1 MTEISAAKTMPSGP
15 DSIPEAKPAADARA
29 KRGFLGTS
37 QVRDYGLLIALLLI
51 TLFFEYTT
59 NGVLFQPLNLTNLIL
74 QNSYVVVMA
83 LGMLLVIVAGH
94 IDLSIG
100 SIVGFVG
107 ALAALLMVRF
117 GLDPLS
123 ATIICLAVGAAIG
136 GLQGSFVAYLGIPS
150 FIVTLAGML
159 VFRGLTLALL
169 QGASIGPFPEVFQ
182 LLAKG
187 FLVNFA
193 GPWTSVLI
201 GAVLA
206 LILFGMNWQRRA
218 VQVRH
223 GSQPDSLAAFVA
235 RNGITTIVILAFAYQ
250 MSAYRGLPNVL
261 IVMFVLVMLYR
272 FITTR
277 TTIGRR
283 IYALGGNIKAACL
296 SGIKT
301 ERLTFLTFANM
312 GALAGLAGMI
322 FAARL
327 NTATPKAGVGF
338 ELDVIAACF
347 IGGASA
353 AGGIGKVSGVV
364 IGAFIIGVM
373 NNGMSILGIGI
384 DYQQVIKGIVLL
396 AAVCLDVY
404 NKKNRA

>member
-1 MTEISAAKTMPSGP
+1 MTDIPASKPMIPVTEGRSASMSANAS
-15 DSIPEAKPAADARA
+15 RVQ
-29 KRGFLGTS
+29 RGFLS
-37 QVRDYGLLIALLLI
+37 MAQLRDYGLVFALAVI

-59 NGVLFQPLNLTNLIL
+59 GGVLFQPLNLTNLIL

-83 LGMLLVIVAGH
+83 LGMLLIIVAGH

-100 SIVGFVG
+100 SVVGLVG
-107 ALAALLMVRF
+107 ALAAMLMVRF
-117 GLDPLS
+117 GFDPLT

-136 GLQGSFVAYLGIPS
+136 GLQGYFVAYLGIPS

-159 VFRGLTLALL
+159 VFRGMTLALL

-182 LLAKG
+182 LLSKG
-187 FLVNFA
+187 FLINFA
-193 GPWTSVLI
+193 GPWTALLI
-201 GAVLA
+201 AAALS
-206 LILFGMNWQRRA
+206 LILVGLNWRR
-218 VQVRH
+218 R
-223 GSQPDSLAAFVA
+223 VA
-235 RNGITTIVILAFAYQ
+235 RVRNGGEADSWASFIFRNGVTTIVILAFAYQ

-261 IVMFVLVMLYR
+261 LVMFVLVMLYR
-272 FITTR
+272 FATTR

-283 IYALGGNIKAACL
+283 IYALGGNLKAARL

-353 AGGIGKVSGVV
+353 SGGIGKVSGVV

-373 NNGMSILGIGI
+373 NNGMSIMGIGV

-404 NKKNRA
+404 NKNKA

>member
-1 MTEISAAKTMPSGP
+1 MSANAS
-15 DSIPEAKPAADARA
+15 RVQ
-29 KRGFLGTS
+29 RGFLS
-37 QVRDYGLLIALLLI
+37 MAQLRDYGLVFALAVI

-59 NGVLFQPLNLTNLIL
+59 GGVLFQPLNLTNLIL

-83 LGMLLVIVAGH
+83 LGMLLIIVAGH

-100 SIVGFVG
+100 SVVGLVG
-107 ALAALLMVRF
+107 ALAAMLMVRF
-117 GLDPLS
+117 GFDPLT

-136 GLQGSFVAYLGIPS
+136 GLQGYFVAYLGIPS

-159 VFRGLTLALL
+159 VFRGMTLALL

-182 LLAKG
+182 LLSKG
-187 FLVNFA
+187 FLTNFA
-193 GPWTSVLI
+193 GPWTALLI
-201 GAVLA
+201 AVALS
-206 LILFGMNWQRRA
+206 LILVSLNWRR
-218 VQVRH
+218 R
-223 GSQPDSLAAFVA
+223 VA
-235 RNGITTIVILAFAYQ
+235 RVRNGGEADSWASFIFRNGVTTIVILAFAYQ

-261 IVMFVLVMLYR
+261 LVMFVLVMLYR
-272 FITTR
+272 FATTR

-283 IYALGGNIKAACL
+283 IYALGGNLKAARL

-353 AGGIGKVSGVV
+353 SGGIGKVSGVV

-373 NNGMSILGIGI
+373 NNGMSIMGIGV

-404 NKKNRA
+404 NKNKA

>member
-1 MTEISAAKTMPSGP
+1 MTDLSASNSMISVTETLPGAA
-15 DSIPEAKPAADARA
+15 RNR
-29 KRGFLGTS
+29 RGLLPMA
-37 QVRDYGLLIALLLI
+37 QLRDYGLVFALALI
-51 TLFFEYTT
+51 TLFFEYATG
-59 NGVLFQPLNLTNLIL
+59 GVLFQPLNLTNLIL

-83 LGMLLVIVAGH
+83 VGMLLVIVAGH

-100 SIVGFVG
+100 SVVGFVG

-117 GLDPLS
+117 GFDPLT
-123 ATIICLAVGAAIG
+123 ATVLCLAVGAAIG
-136 GLQGSFVAYLGIPS
+136 GMQGYFVAYLGIPS
-150 FIVTLAGML
+150 FIVTLSGML

-187 FLVNFA
+187 FLANVA
-193 GPWTSVLI
+193 GPWTPVLI
-201 GAVLA
+201 GLA
-206 LILFGMNWQRRA
+206 LSLILVALNGRRRA
-218 VQVRH
+218 ARI
-223 GSQPDSLAAFVA
+223 
-235 RNGITTIVILAFAYQ
+235 RNGGQADSWASFIVRNGVTTIVILAFAYQ

-261 IVMFVLVMLYR
+261 LVMFGLVMLYR
-272 FITTR
+272 FVTTR

-283 IYALGGNIKAACL
+283 IYALGGNIKAARL

-373 NNGMSILGIGI
+373 NNGMSILGIGV
-384 DYQQVIKGIVLL
+384 DYQQVIKGVVLL

-404 NKKNRA
+404 NKNNRV

>member
-1 MTEISAAKTMPSGP
+1 MSANAS
-15 DSIPEAKPAADARA
+15 RVQ
-29 KRGFLGTS
+29 RGFLS
-37 QVRDYGLLIALLLI
+37 MAQLRDYGLVFALAVI

-59 NGVLFQPLNLTNLIL
+59 GGVLFQPLNLTNLIL

-83 LGMLLVIVAGH
+83 LGMLLIIVAGH

-100 SIVGFVG
+100 SVVGLVG
-107 ALAALLMVRF
+107 ALAAMLMVRF
-117 GLDPLS
+117 GFDPLT

-136 GLQGSFVAYLGIPS
+136 GLQGYFVAYLGIPS

-159 VFRGLTLALL
+159 VFRGMTLALL

-182 LLAKG
+182 LLSKG
-187 FLVNFA
+187 FLINFA
-193 GPWTSVLI
+193 GPWTALLI
-201 GAVLA
+201 AAALS
-206 LILFGMNWQRRA
+206 LILVGLNWRR
-218 VQVRH
+218 R
-223 GSQPDSLAAFVA
+223 VA
-235 RNGITTIVILAFAYQ
+235 RVRNGGEADSWASFIFRNGVTTIVILAFAYQ

-261 IVMFVLVMLYR
+261 LVMFVLVMLYR
-272 FITTR
+272 FATTR

-283 IYALGGNIKAACL
+283 IYALGGNLKAARL

-353 AGGIGKVSGVV
+353 SGGIGKVSGVV

-373 NNGMSILGIGI
+373 NNGMSIMGIGV

-404 NKKNRA
+404 NKNKA

>member
-1 MTEISAAKTMPSGP
+1 MSDSPASKTMIPVTEGLPSSMSASAP
-15 DSIPEAKPAADARA
+15 RAR
-29 KRGFLGTS
+29 RDFLPMTHL
-37 QVRDYGLLIALLLI
+37 RDYGLVFALAVI

-59 NGVLFQPLNLTNLIL
+59 GGVLFQPLNLTNLIL

-83 LGMLLVIVAGH
+83 LGMLLIIVAGH

-100 SIVGFVG
+100 SVVGFVG

-117 GLDPLS
+117 GFDPFT
-123 ATIICLAVGAAIG
+123 ATIICLTVGAVIG
-136 GLQGSFVAYLGIPS
+136 GLQGYFVAYLGIPS

-159 VFRGLTLALL
+159 VFRGMTLALL

-187 FLVNFA
+187 FLTNFA
-193 GPWTSVLI
+193 GPWT
-201 GAVLA
+201 A
-206 LILFGMNWQRRA
+206 LLMAFG
-218 VQVRH
+218 
-223 GSQPDSLAAFVA
+223 LAATFVGLNWRRRVTRV
-235 RNGITTIVILAFAYQ
+235 RNGGEVESWASFIFRNGVATIVILAFAYQ
-250 MSAYRGLPNVL
+250 MSNYRGLPNVL
-261 IVMFVLVMLYR
+261 LVMFVLVMLYS
-272 FITTR
+272 FVTLR

-283 IYALGGNIKAACL
+283 IYALGGNIKAARL

-353 AGGIGKVSGVV
+353 SGGIGKVSGVV

-373 NNGMSILGIGI
+373 NNGMSIMGIGV

-404 NKKNRA
+404 NKNKA